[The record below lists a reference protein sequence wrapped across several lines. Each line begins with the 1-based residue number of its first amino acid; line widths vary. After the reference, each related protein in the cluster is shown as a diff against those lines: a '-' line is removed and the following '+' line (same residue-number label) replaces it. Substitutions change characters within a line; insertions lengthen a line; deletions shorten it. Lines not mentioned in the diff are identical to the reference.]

1 MPVIK
6 TTVTAIKSDSP
17 FPCLFPTGHKQKNLL
32 PKVFTGRAI
41 IITSGT
47 AE

>member
-1 MPVIK
+1 MAVIK
-6 TTVTAIKSDSP
+6 TTVTAIRSDSP